1 MAETN
6 DRARAGLLA
15 KTALSVTLTVAM
27 AFGSIPTPALS
38 KMAEQ
43 SGLAADA
50 GASTPEHVDD
60 RYRLELLEA
69 IGQRNDDSCHVSLP
83 FCRSRPCWAIR
94 LK

>member
-50 GASTPEHVDD
+50 GASTQEHVDD
-60 RYRLELLEA
+60 QAQADGASTKEEGAAATAEPEA
-69 IGQRNDDSCHVSLP
+69 PADPAASEV
-83 FCRSRPCWAIR
+83 
-94 LK
+94 